1 MAQDSIRFR
10 CIPVQQP
17 LGTFY
22 VGAIAAP
29 DVLAIAYADIRRIEA
44 RDIEKI
50 VGIQRELVPRRVR
63 ELKQYV
69 QNIDATF
76 PTSVILA
83 ISGEHAEYVEKQ
95 KEMIITRQEDIAK
108 IIDGQHR
115 IAGLEKFDDTFEL
128 NVTIFID
135 MDIQDQAMTFATIN
149 LAQTK
154 VSKSL
159 VYDLYAFQ
167 KARSPQKSCHN
178 IARLLN
184 SESGSPLQ
192 LRIKI
197 LGKATGEPFE
207 FITQA
212 TFVTSL
218 LDYISSNPMKDR
230 DLLKRGKRVPPASVA
245 DATKLVFRDL
255 FIDKKDAEIAKIV
268 WNYFDAVAQRWPT
281 AWNSKAK
288 GEILNRTQGF
298 SALMRFLGPVYR
310 DTANSRG
317 RLATKSVLGVLK
329 TVKLRDSDFTKDKY
343 VPGTSGETAL
353 FNDLREHSGLE

>member
-1 MAQDSIRFR
+1 MKTDRISFK

-22 VGAIAAP
+22 VGAIAAR
-29 DVLAIAYADIRRIEA
+29 DVLDIAYADIRRIRE
-44 RDIEKI
+44 RDVEKV

-83 ISGEHAEYVEKQ
+83 ISSEYAKYVENK
-95 KEMIITRQEDIAK
+95 KEMVIERQPDIAK

-115 IAGLEKFDDTFEL
+115 IAGLEGFDDPFEL

-159 VYDLYAFQ
+159 VYDLYEFQ
-167 KARSPQKSCHN
+167 RARSPQKTCHN
-178 IARLLN
+178 IARLLH
-184 SESGSPLQ
+184 SESGSPLES
-192 LRIKI
+192 RIKI

-212 TFVTSL
+212 TFVAAL
-218 LDYISSNPMKDR
+218 LKYISSDPMSDR
-230 DLLKRGKRVPPASVA
+230 DLLKRGKKVAAASEA
-245 DATKLVFRDL
+245 DARKLVFREL
-255 FIDKKDAEIAKIV
+255 FIDKKDAEIAKIL

-281 AWNSKAK
+281 AWDSKEK
-288 GEILNRTQGF
+288 GDLLNRTPGF

-310 DTANSRG
+310 GTADFRG
-317 RLATKSVLGVLK
+317 RLSLKSVLGVLENV
-329 TVKLRDSDFTKDKY
+329 TLRDSDFTKDNY
-343 VPGTSGETAL
+343 SPGTGGAARL
-353 FNDLREHSGLE
+353 FHHLREQSGLE

>member
-1 MAQDSIRFR
+1 MAQDLIRFR

-22 VGAIAAP
+22 IGAIAAR
-29 DVLAIAYADIRRIEA
+29 DVLAIAYADIRRIKE

-50 VGIQRELVPRRVR
+50 VGIQRELVLRRVR

-83 ISGEHAEYVEKQ
+83 VSGEHAEYVEER
-95 KEMIITRQEDIAK
+95 KEMRITRQEDIAK

-115 IAGLEKFDDTFEL
+115 IAGLEDFDETFEL

-167 KARSPQKSCHN
+167 KARSPQKTCHN

-184 SESGSPLQ
+184 SESASPLKS
-192 LRIKI
+192 RIKI

-212 TFVTSL
+212 TFVTAL
-218 LDYISSNPMKDR
+218 LKYISSDAMRDR
-230 DLLKRGKRVPPASVA
+230 DLLKRGKRVPPALGA
-245 DATKLVFRDL
+245 DATKFVFRDL
-255 FIDKKDAEIAKIV
+255 FIDKRDAEIAKII

-281 AWNSKAK
+281 AWNSREQ
-288 GEILNRTQGF
+288 GDMLNRTQGF

-310 DTANSRG
+310 GSADSRG
-317 RLATKSVLGVLK
+317 RLSSKSVLGVLK
-329 TVKLRDSDFTKDKY
+329 KVKLRDSDFTKENY
-343 VPGTSGETAL
+343 LPGTTGETKL
-353 FNDLREHSGLE
+353 FRHLREQSGLE

>member
-1 MAQDSIRFR
+1 MATTEIRFK

-22 VGAIAAP
+22 VGAIAAR
-29 DVLAIAYADIRRIEA
+29 DVLDIAYGDIRHIGQG
-44 RDIEKI
+44 DIDRI
-50 VGIQRELVPRRVR
+50 VGIQRELVQRRVR

-76 PTSVILA
+76 PTSIILA
-83 ISGEHAEYVEKQ
+83 ISSDDAEYVEKRH
-95 KEMIITRQEDIAK
+95 EMLIARGENIAK

-115 IAGLEKFDDTFEL
+115 IEGLRNFDGKFEL

-135 MDIQDQAMTFATIN
+135 MDLQDQAMTFATIN

-159 VYDLYAFQ
+159 VYDLYEFQ
-167 KARSPQKSCHN
+167 KTRSPQKTCHN

-184 SESGSPLQ
+184 SESGSALQ
-192 LRIKI
+192 SRIKI

-218 LDYISSNPMKDR
+218 LCYISSDAMKDR
-230 DLLKRGKRVPPASVA
+230 DVLKRGRRVPPASGA
-245 DATKLVFRDL
+245 DARKLVFRNL

-268 WNYFDAVAQRWPT
+268 LNYFEGVALRWPT
-281 AWNSKAK
+281 AWNSQEQ
-288 GEILNRTQGF
+288 GEMLNRTQGF

-310 DTANSRG
+310 ATKDTRG
-317 RLATKSVLGVLK
+317 RLPSKSVVNVLK
-329 TVKLRDSDFTKDKY
+329 KVKLRDSHFTKENY
-343 VPGTSGETAL
+343 PPGTSGEAKL
-353 FNDLREHSGLE
+353 FKELREQSGLE

>member
-1 MAQDSIRFR
+1 MAEDSIRFR

-22 VGAIAAP
+22 VGAIAAR
-29 DVLAIAYADIRRIEA
+29 DVLAIAYADIRRIQE

-83 ISGEHAEYVEKQ
+83 IPSEHAKYVENRN
-95 KEMIITRQEDIAK
+95 EMIIKQQEDIAK

-115 IAGLEKFDDTFEL
+115 IAGLEGFDDTFEL
-128 NVTIFID
+128 TVTIFID

-167 KARSPQKSCHN
+167 KARSPQKTCHN

-184 SESGSPLQ
+184 SESGSPLN

-197 LGKATGEPFE
+197 LGKATGEPLE

-212 TFVTSL
+212 TFVTAL
-218 LDYISSNPMKDR
+218 LKYISSDAMKDR
-230 DLLKRGKRVPPASVA
+230 DLLKRGKRVPPASDA
-245 DATKLVFRDL
+245 DASKLVFRSL
-255 FIDKKDAEIAKIV
+255 FVDKKDAEIAKIV
-268 WNYFDAVAQRWPT
+268 WNYFEAVAQRWPT
-281 AWNSKAK
+281 AWNSTAQ
-288 GEILNRTQGF
+288 GDMLNRTQGF
-298 SALMRFLGPVYR
+298 SALMSFLGPVYR
-310 DTANSRG
+310 DSADPRG
-317 RLATKSVLGVLK
+317 RLSSKSVLRVLSK
-329 TVKLRDSDFTKDKY
+329 VKIRDSAFTRDNFL
-343 VPGTSGETAL
+343 PGTTGESKL
-353 FNDLREHSGLE
+353 FRELREGSGLE

>member
-1 MAQDSIRFR
+1 MAEDSIRFR

-22 VGAIAAP
+22 VGAIAAR
-29 DVLAIAYADIRRIEA
+29 DVLAIAYADIRRIKE

-50 VGIQRELVPRRVR
+50 VGIQRDLVPRRVR

-83 ISGEHAEYVEKQ
+83 ISSEHAEYAEERN
-95 KEMIITRQEDIAK
+95 EMIIKLQPDIAK

-115 IAGLEKFDDTFEL
+115 IAGLEEFGDTFEL

-167 KARSPQKSCHN
+167 KARSPQKTCHN

-192 LRIKI
+192 SRIKI

-212 TFVTSL
+212 TFVTAL
-218 LDYISSNPMKDR
+218 LEYVSSDPMKDR
-230 DLLKRGKRVPPASVA
+230 DLLKRGKRVRPASGS
-245 DATKLVFRDL
+245 DASKLVFRSL

-268 WNYFDAVAQRWPT
+268 WNYFEAVAEHWPT
-281 AWNSKAK
+281 AWKSKEK
-288 GEILNRTQGF
+288 GEMLNRTQGF
-298 SALMRFLGPVYR
+298 SALMRFLGPVHR
-310 DTANSRG
+310 HSADSRG
-317 RLATKSVLGVLK
+317 RLPRKNVLGVLK
-329 TVKLRDSDFTKDKY
+329 KVQLRDSDFTKDNY
-343 VPGTSGETAL
+343 PPGTSGEAKL
-353 FNDLREHSGLE
+353 FRELREQSGLE